1 MISLLTPETD
11 SKSAFSIFGAKSCHF
26 LVFSILLLLL
36 IFSFPPAN
44 AVEIVE
50 APDYSLLVSNESAI
64 LQIGDVYKL
73 QQGYEVVIKGSG
85 AGTILIEIY
94 NNNTE
99 GTDYFIETAALKEGE
114 TVQCYR
120 RTENGVNLVFMM
132 TLESTYL
139 NNSVVIADF
148 SHIYQYNDPAIDK
161 YPPASDW
168 IIYTDTLESQDP
180 TIPNNKT
187 DPDNKTDTNNKT
199 DTEDKDQP
207 EFSLDPIYIILGV
220 GLIAVLA
227 VFLNLIHRQ
236 KKTVA
241 SRKKPVIQK
250 KKENHPKNKKKKEKE
265 RNN

>member
-1 MISLLTPETD
+1 MISLQVPETD
-11 SKSAFSIFGAKSCHF
+11 SKSAFSIFRVKPYHF
-26 LVFSILLLLL
+26 FVFSILLLLF
-36 IFSFPPAN
+36 IFSFSPVN
-44 AVEIVE
+44 AVEIID

-64 LQIGDVYKL
+64 LQIEDVYKL
-73 QQGYEVVIKGSG
+73 QQGYEVLVKGSG
-85 AGTILIEIY
+85 AGTILIEIH
-94 NNNTE
+94 NNNTD
-99 GTDYFIETAALKEGE
+99 GTNYFIETAALKEGE

-120 RTENGVNLVFMM
+120 RTANGINLVFMM

-161 YPPASDW
+161 YPPVSDW

-227 VFLNLIHRQ
+227 VFLNLIHRR
-236 KKTVA
+236 KKTVI
-241 SRKKPVIQK
+241 SRKKIGDSKEKRKTSKEQK
-250 KKENHPKNKKKKEKE
+250 KEGKRKK
-265 RNN
+265 

>member
-120 RTENGVNLVFMM
+120 RTESGVNLVFMM

-139 NNSVVIADF
+139 NSSGVIADF
-148 SHIYQYNDPAIDK
+148 SHIYQYNDPKADE
-161 YPPASDW
+161 YPPVSDW
-168 IIYTDTLESQDP
+168 LIYTDALESQDP
-180 TIPNNKT
+180 TLPNNKT
-187 DPDNKTDTNNKT
+187 DPDNKTDPNDKT
-199 DTEDKDQP
+199 DTEDKNPP
-207 EFSLDPIYIILGV
+207 EFSLDPLYIILGV

-227 VFLNLIHRQ
+227 VFLNLIQRR

-241 SRKKPVIQK
+241 SGKKTVDSKEKRKSSKERKKEGKRK
-250 KKENHPKNKKKKEKE
+250 K
-265 RNN
+265 